1 MPKLFGEFLV
11 DQQLLTEEQL
21 ARALVHQIRLMP
33 STVEVIFQHEL
44 LPSHKII
51 EILKCQQTTGR
62 DFRSSAKFL
71 GFWSKDLETTVQS
84 LLEKARTPLGEVL
97 VSLGLVTPITLTQSL
112 DQYIVNSSSID
123 PDIHNSLI
131 SQFFKEIREVLEPKI
146 NLLLTGLEQSST
158 LDLRNSMDE
167 INESIKRMTVVS
179 SPIRTRSIQ
188 LLVGEL
194 NQTFATLSPHI
205 EKVDP
210 ASLINFFRSCLNI
223 FNQLTP
229 QALALDHAGPAST
242 HFNESLGEFN
252 HQNQALLSGINP
264 IVA

>member
-11 DQQLLTEEQL
+11 DQQLVTEEQL
-21 ARALVHQIRLMP
+21 ASALVHQIKLMP
-33 STVEVIFQHEL
+33 STVEVIFQHKL

-97 VSLGLVTPITLTQSL
+97 VSLGLVTPMTLTQSL

-123 PDIHNSLI
+123 PNIHNSLI
-131 SQFFKEIREVLEPKI
+131 SQFFKEIREVLEPQI
-146 NLLLTGLEQSST
+146 NLLLTGLEQSEKP
-158 LDLRNSMDE
+158 DLQFSIGK
-167 INESIKRMTVVS
+167 INESIKRITVVS
-179 SPIRTRSIQ
+179 SPIRTASIQ
-188 LLVGEL
+188 QLIREL
-194 NQTFATLSPHI
+194 NQTFATLGPQI

-210 ASLINFFRSCLNI
+210 ACLIEFFRSCLKV

-229 QALALDHAGPAST
+229 QMLALDHDQPASI
-242 HFNESLGEFN
+242 HFNESMSEFN

-264 IVA
+264 SVA